1 MKIVRKAAFALPIVI
16 GLVLSGCASPN
27 IMLKPPLPAPAAQ
40 PVSAGAGPVWLVVAG
55 TEAGSRPSRYEERGD
70 KTQIG
75 RSESLGVH
83 LSDLWM
89 EEPPPVFVKR
99 MLENN
104 LKAWGYQ
111 VATSPQKVQLHGL
124 VNKFSLDN
132 RAINIF
138 EFQADG
144 VIDVELSV
152 AKDGLSTYKERY
164 VGTCTFRTATE
175 IPGQERMEKLFNACV
190 AEFQKRLDGDNRLR
204 AALSAQ

>member
-1 MKIVRKAAFALPIVI
+1 MQIIRNAAFILPIVI
-16 GLVLSGCASPN
+16 GLGLSGCVSPT
-27 IMLKPPLPAPAAQ
+27 IVIKPPLPVPATPLAS
-40 PVSAGAGPVWLVVAG
+40 VSAGPVWLVVAG
-55 TEAGSRPSRYEERGD
+55 TEIGPQLSRYEERGER
-70 KTQIG
+70 TQIG

-111 VATSPQKVQLHGL
+111 LATSPQKVQLHGL

-152 AKDGLSTYKERY
+152 TKDGLSAYKERH

-190 AEFQKRLDGDNRLR
+190 AEFQKRMDEDNRLR
-204 AALSAQ
+204 SALSAQ